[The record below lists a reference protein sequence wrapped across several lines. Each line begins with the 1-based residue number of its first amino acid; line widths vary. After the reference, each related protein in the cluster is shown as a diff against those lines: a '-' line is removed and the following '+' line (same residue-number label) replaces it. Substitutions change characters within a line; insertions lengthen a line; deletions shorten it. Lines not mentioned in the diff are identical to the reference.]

1 MSFVN
6 NQELLTEA
14 VLNKI
19 YEDFS
24 REQQNLMLSL
34 KNLPT
39 DEMGKEIDISKQ
51 ITLMNTIN
59 VSIMRLRNLKRK
71 IQLKNDLL

>member
-6 NQELLTEA
+6 NQELLTES

-24 REQQNLMLSL
+24 REQQNLMVSM
-34 KNLPT
+34 KNLT
-39 DEMGKEIDISKQ
+39 TEEMGKEIDISKQ

>member
-6 NQELLTEA
+6 NQELLTES

-34 KNLPT
+34 KNLT
-39 DEMGKEIDISKQ
+39 TEEMGKEIDISKQ

>member
-6 NQELLTEA
+6 NQELLTES
-14 VLNKI
+14 VLNKM

-24 REQQNLMLSL
+24 REQQNLMVSM
-34 KNLPT
+34 KNLT
-39 DEMGKEIDISKQ
+39 TEEMGKEIDISKQ

>member
-1 MSFVN
+1 MSFN
-6 NQELLTEA
+6 NQELLTET

-24 REQQNLMLSL
+24 REQQNMMLCL
-34 KNLPT
+34 KNLTPE
-39 DEMGKEIDISKQ
+39 EMSKELDISKQ
-51 ITLMNTIN
+51 LTLMNTIN

-71 IQLKNDLL
+71 IQLKSEL